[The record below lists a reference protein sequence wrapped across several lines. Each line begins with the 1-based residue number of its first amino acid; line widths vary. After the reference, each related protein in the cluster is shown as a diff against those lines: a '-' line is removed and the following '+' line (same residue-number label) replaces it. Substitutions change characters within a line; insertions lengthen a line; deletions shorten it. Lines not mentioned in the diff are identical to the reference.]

1 MSSTSSTPQPLI
13 SGAPQCTAS
22 QGPPC
27 NLLYQASLAPGSST
41 IYAIHPSVGSANPN
55 CASLPPPNF
64 SPSNAAQCATALG
77 MGQSCD
83 MESVSDSASA
93 YAQGLMMSAGVANS
107 FDASAEQGCSNMAVL
122 YSAYQQSTDT
132 ANCILTNLSN
142 TENTTVTQ
150 ANTAIFNDCASPGET
165 LTTTNANGTS
175 TSITCAQQPT
185 TTAGPC
191 LTQGNAG
198 VINSTIDASEQAS
211 QAIAN
216 QTQLT
221 LQQAV
226 GNMQNIS
233 TGEGA
238 TAQTSKSLTE
248 LQQQLSTNTVNQ
260 NIFNSTNAITTQMA
274 QSNALVFNCASNCL
288 PCFTQGNQADVAV
301 NLLSATAINTA
312 FQTAGITSDVT
323 NLTNAQTSQSKGTEA
338 AFGPAEAIK
347 KLPAWAIVAIVSAVL
362 LVIGI
367 IAFLVHRAATNAT
380 NKAAQIAKNPQAVR
394 ALSQAAMVA
403 A

>member
-1 MSSTSSTPQPLI
+1 MSSTPQPYI
-13 SGAPQCTAS
+13 SGAPQCSPS

-27 NLLYQASLAPGSST
+27 NLIYQASLAPGSST
-41 IYAIHPSVGSANPN
+41 IYPIHPSVASANAN
-55 CASLPPPNF
+55 CATLPPPNF
-64 SPSNAAQCATALG
+64 SPSNAQQCANALG

-93 YAQGLMMSAGVANS
+93 YAKGLMMSAGVQNS

-142 TENTTVTQ
+142 NIDVATTQ
-150 ANTAIFNDCASPGET
+150 LNTASFNQCAGPGET
-165 LTTTNANGTS
+165 LTTTNPNGS
-175 TSITCAQQPT
+175 TTTMTCALQPT
-185 TTAGPC
+185 SSGAPC
-191 LTQGNAG
+191 LSQSNTG
-198 VINSTIDASEQAS
+198 VINSTINASQNAS

-238 TAQTSKSLTE
+238 TAQTGKSLAE
-248 LQQQLSTNTVNQ
+248 MQQQLSTNTVNQ
-260 NIFNSTNAITTQMA
+260 NIFNSTNAITTQMN
-274 QSNALVFNCASNCL
+274 QTNELVFNCGGNCL
-288 PCFTQGNQADVAV
+288 PCFTQGNQVDVAL

-312 FQTAGITSDVT
+312 FQTAGITNDIT
-323 NLTNAQTSQSKGTEA
+323 NLTNAQTSQSTGTEA
-338 AFGPAEAIK
+338 AFGPANAAAGHN
-347 KLPAWAIVAIVSAVL
+347 LPVWAYIVMGIVL
-362 LVIGI
+362 LALLGVV
-367 IAFLVHRAATNAT
+367 AFMIHKGSKVATSTNAL
-380 NKAAQIAKNPQAVR
+380 KVFSVPPSAPEA
-394 ALSQAAMVA
+394 
-403 A
+403 